1 MPNPPPKG
9 ENLLV
14 NLICNVG
21 APVVILSTL
30 STNDRLGPVA
40 GLVLALLFPLG
51 YGVWDFGRRRKAN
64 FISIIGF
71 ASTLLTGGFGLM
83 KLDGI
88 WFATKEAAVP
98 LVIGAAVLAS
108 MRSKSPLVRTLLYN
122 DQVINVAR
130 VQTALEEQNNLEAF
144 NRLLAQAGYLLV
156 VSFLLSAVL
165 NFALARLLLRSPA
178 GTPEFNAELGKM
190 NLLSWPVIVVPSMVV
205 TFIALWRLLHG
216 IRALTGLDFDSIFH
230 SPPEKQ
236 TTEIKPGAP

>member
-1 MPNPPPKG
+1 MPTPPPKG

-14 NLICNVG
+14 NLLCNVG
-21 APVVILSTL
+21 APVLILSKL
-30 STNDRLGPVA
+30 SSADLLGPVV
-40 GLVLALLFPLG
+40 GLVLALAFPLG
-51 YGVWDFGRRRKAN
+51 YGLWDFARRRKAN

-98 LVIGAAVLAS
+98 LVIAVAVLAS
-108 MRSKSPLVRTLLYN
+108 TRSRSPLVRTLLYN

-130 VQTALEEQNNLEAF
+130 VRAALEERQNMDAF
-144 NRLLAQAGYLLV
+144 DRLLAQASYLLV
-156 VSFLLSAVL
+156 ASFLLSAVL
-165 NFALARLLLRSPA
+165 NFMLARLLLRSPA

-205 TFIALWRLLHG
+205 TFIALWKLLHG

-230 SPPEKQ
+230 AQPEKP
-236 TTEIKPGAP
+236 K